1 MDIIRFSIENPVK
14 VAVGVILIVLFG
26 VIALNTVPIQLTP
39 DVDRPVVTVRTEWPG
54 RSPEEIEKSILI
66 EQEEKLKTVQGLWK
80 MVSTADL
87 GRANITLEFNVGVEM
102 MRALQEV
109 ANTLDEVPYYPEDVD
124 RPVIRAADTASDDA
138 VAYCLL
144 QADDPEFEMAE
155 FYDHADRYLKPA
167 LERIPGVAELTIH
180 GGREHQ
186 VQVQF
191 DPATLAQRGISVT
204 QLRAALQSDNVN
216 ESAGDLAD
224 GRQDVRFRV
233 LGQFDSLDPLRRTI
247 ITYDAHGVP
256 IRVEDVADVDLTLEK
271 KVYFNQC
278 KGRTSMSIFIKRE
291 TGTNVLEVMKGVRR
305 QIDELNAP
313 GGLLKSYKNDR
324 YGINLRLIV
333 DDTYYINRAVGLVRE
348 NLLLGGC
355 LAVLILLLFLRSPR
369 PTLIIA
375 VAIPISVMGT
385 FVVMALTGRNL
396 NVISL
401 AGLSFAVGMVVDNA
415 IVVLEN
421 IDRHLAMGEKAF
433 EAAYRGAKEVWGAI
447 LSSTLTTIAVFAPVL
462 TIQEESGQLFYDI
475 ALAICAA
482 VALSLIVSITVVPTA
497 GSKFLRDHRKHR
509 GPIRRAAGSLFGL
522 VPLSSWCCDAFSRL
536 IYLICHPNLAGV
548 WLRLVLV
555 SLITVAALGLSW
567 MLVPPASYLPDGNK
581 NHTFG
586 QMFTPPG
593 YSLSQNTLVA
603 ERLEAAV
610 RPYWEAKDSR
620 EATAIAPLIDSQT
633 NKPIE
638 VVPAIDEF
646 FFVVSRGRVF
656 MITTSKDPENVKP
669 VKAIL
674 DQAMKRIPGCRGY
687 ASQRSIFGRNAG
699 GSNTVEVEVVGNDM
713 QQLVD
718 SSSQLQQAL
727 MAEFSGIAVR
737 NDPMTFNEAG
747 PEQQLIVD
755 QVRAKELGLNVGDM
769 AITARAMVDGAK
781 VGDFNFDGDN
791 IDLVIVRDP
800 NSPLTPHEMAA
811 LPLAVTEEDGRHAI
825 VPLGDLVQFVDADA
839 SQSIRRVEQRR
850 AVTFTVNPPAE
861 MALEQAQARIEE
873 LVAGLRQQG
882 LMASEV
888 EVNMSGNADKLTQV
902 RTALLGHWTGWNWE
916 SVTSVGLSR
925 LFLAL
930 VITYLLMAALFES
943 FLYPFVIMFSV
954 PLAAVGGFV
963 GLRLVRILEPAQ
975 QLDTLTM
982 LGFVILI
989 GVVVN
994 NAILIV
1000 HQALNFMRGI
1010 GEGEHDICEKLPP
1023 REAIRQSVKTRI
1035 RPIFMTTATSV
1046 FGMLPLVLAP
1056 GAGSELYR
1064 GLGAVVVGGLVCSTI
1079 FTLLVVPLLFSL
1091 VLDCQAG
1098 LGRLFS
1104 SRLPALVPGGQLA
1117 LPENGNGSA
1126 DTLVAANFQ
1135 ESEKKSAKTSRVG

>member
-1 MDIIRFSIENPVK
+1 M
-14 VAVGVILIVLFG
+14 ILIVLFG

-39 DVDRPVVTVRTEWPG
+39 DVDRPVITVRTEWPG
-54 RSPEEIEKSILI
+54 RSPEEIEESILV

-80 MVSTADL
+80 MVSTAEL
-87 GRANITLEFNVGVEM
+87 GRANITLEFNVGVQM

-109 ANTLDEVPYYPEDVD
+109 ANTLDEVPSYPDDVD
-124 RPVIRAADTASDDA
+124 RPVIRASDTASDDA

-144 QADDPEFEMAE
+144 QADDPEFEIAE
-155 FYDHADRYLKPA
+155 FYDYADRYMKPA
-167 LERIPGVAELTIH
+167 LERITGVAEITMY

-191 DPATLAQRGISVT
+191 DPVALAQRGISVT

-216 ESAGDLAD
+216 ESAGDMAN
-224 GRQDVRFRV
+224 GRQEVRFRV
-233 LGQFDSLDPLRRTI
+233 LGQFDTLDPLRRTI
-247 ITYDAHGVP
+247 VAYDDHGVP
-256 IRVEDVADVDLTLEK
+256 IRVEDVADVNLVLEK
-271 KVYFNQC
+271 KVHFDQC
-278 KGRTSMSIFIKRE
+278 KGRTSMTILIKRE
-291 TGTNVLEVMKGVRR
+291 TGANVIEVMKGVRR
-305 QIDELNAP
+305 QIAEFNAP
-313 GGLLKSYKNDR
+313 GGLFRSYKNDR
-324 YGINLRLIV
+324 HGINLRLVI

-401 AGLSFAVGMVVDNA
+401 AGLSLCRGDGRRQR
-415 IVVLEN
+415 
-421 IDRHLAMGEKAF
+421 D
-433 EAAYRGAKEVWGAI
+433 RGAGEHRPPPGHGREGLRGRLPRCEGGVG
-447 LSSTLTTIAVFAPVL
+447 SHP
-462 TIQEESGQLFYDI
+462 LFHADDDGR
-475 ALAICAA
+475 LR
-482 VALSLIVSITVVPTA
+482 A
-497 GSKFLRDHRKHR
+497 GSYDQGRERPTVLRYRPGHLCRGGPLADRVDHRHPDGGIEVPPRSPHKHH
-509 GPIRRAAGSLFGL
+509 GPIYRAADSLFGL
-522 VPLSSWCCDAFSRL
+522 VPLASWCCDAFSRL
-536 IYLICHPNLAGV
+536 IYLICHPSLAGV
-548 WLRLVLV
+548 WLRLVIV
-555 SLITVAALGLSW
+555 SVITVVALGLSW
-567 MLVPPASYLPDGNK
+567 MLIPPASYLPDGNK
-581 NHTFG
+581 NFTRG
-586 QMFTPPG
+586 QMFNPPG
-593 YSLSQNTLVA
+593 YSLEQNTLVA
-603 ERLEAAV
+603 ERLEAGV

-620 EATAIAPLIDSQT
+620 EATAIAPLVDAQT
-633 NKPIE
+633 KKPIPE
-638 VVPAIDEF
+638 VPAIDEF
-646 FFVVSRGRVF
+646 FFVVSRGRV
-656 MITTSKDPENVKP
+656 IILTTSKDPENVKP
-669 VKAIL
+669 VIAIL
-674 DQAMKRIPGCRGY
+674 DQAMKQIPGSRGY

-713 QQLVD
+713 QQLKD
-718 SSSQLQQAL
+718 SSAALQQSL
-727 MAEFSGIAVR
+727 IAEFSGIAVR
-737 NDPMTFNEAG
+737 NDPVSFNESG
-747 PEQQLIVD
+747 PERQLIID

-769 AITARAMVDGAK
+769 AVTARAMVDGAK

-791 IDLVIVRDP
+791 IDLVIIRNPKQD
-800 NSPLTPHEMAA
+800 LTPNELAN
-811 LPLAVTEEDGRHAI
+811 LPLAVREEDGRSAV
-825 VPLGDLVQFVDADA
+825 VPLGGLLHFVEADA
-839 SQSIRRVEQRR
+839 SQSIQRVEQRR

-873 LVAGLRQQG
+873 LVAGLRHQG

-963 GLRLVRILEPAQ
+963 GLRLVHILEPAQ

-1010 GEGEHDICEKLPP
+1010 GEGEHDVCEKLPP
-1023 REAIRQSVKTRI
+1023 REAVRQSVKTRI

-1064 GLGAVVVGGLVCSTI
+1064 GLGAVVVGGLTCSTI
-1079 FTLLVVPLLFSL
+1079 FTLVVVPLLFSL
-1091 VLDCQAG
+1091 VLDCQAA

-1104 SRLPALVPGGQLA
+1104 ARLPALVPGGQLA
-1117 LPENGNGSA
+1117 LPANGNGSA
-1126 DTLVAANFQ
+1126 ETLVAPGFRD
-1135 ESEKKSAKTSRVG
+1135 SEEESAKASRVG

>member
-14 VAVGVILIVLFG
+14 VTVGVILIVLFG
-26 VIALNTVPIQLTP
+26 IIALSSVPIQLTP

-54 RSPEEIEKSILI
+54 RSPEEIEESILI

-80 MVSTADL
+80 MVSTSQL
-87 GRANITLEFNVGVEM
+87 GRAYITLEFNVGVEM
-102 MRALQEV
+102 TRALQEV
-109 ANTLDEVPYYPEDVD
+109 ANTLDEVPSYPDDVD
-124 RPVIRAADTASDDA
+124 RPVIRASDTASDDA

-144 QADDPEFEMAE
+144 QAEDPEYEVAA
-155 FYDHADRYLKPA
+155 FYDFADRYMKPA
-167 LERIPGVAELTIH
+167 LERIPGVAEIGIY

-191 DPATLAQRGISVT
+191 DPAALAQRGISVT
-204 QLRAALQSDNVN
+204 ELRAALRSDNVN
-216 ESAGDLAD
+216 ESAGELAN
-224 GRQDVRFRV
+224 GRQEVRFRV

-256 IRVEDVADVDLTLEK
+256 IRVQDVADVKLELEK
-271 KVYFNQC
+271 KVHFDQC
-278 KGRTSMSIFIKRE
+278 KGRTSMTIFVKRE
-291 TGTNVLEVMKGVRR
+291 TGTNVLEIMDGVRR
-305 QIDELNAP
+305 QIEEFNAP

-324 YGINLRLIV
+324 YGIRLRLVV
-333 DDTYYINRAVGLVRE
+333 DDTYYIKRALGLVRK
-348 NLLLGGC
+348 NLMLGGS

-421 IDRHLAMGEKAF
+421 IDRHLAMGEKPA

-462 TIQEESGQLFYDI
+462 TIKEESGQLFYDI

-482 VALSLIVSITVVPTA
+482 VTLSLIVSITVIPMA
-497 GSKFLRDHRKHR
+497 GSKFLRNHRTHH
-509 GPIRRAAGSLFGL
+509 GPIHRVFSSLFGL
-522 VPLSSWCCDAFSRL
+522 TPLLSWCCDAYSRL
-536 IYLICHPNLAGV
+536 IYLACYPSVAGA
-548 WLRLVLV
+548 WLRFVIV
-555 SLITVAALGLSW
+555 SLITVVALGLSW
-567 MLVPPASYLPDGNK
+567 VLMLPASYLPDGNK
-581 NHTFG
+581 NFTFG
-586 QMFTPPG
+586 MMFNPPG
-593 YSLSQNTLVA
+593 YSLEQNTSVA

-610 RPYWEAKDSR
+610 RPYWEAENSE
-620 EATAIAPLIDSQT
+620 EATAIAPLVDAQT
-633 NKPIE
+633 KKPIAK
-638 VVPAIDEF
+638 VPALDEF
-646 FFVVSRGRVF
+646 FYVVSRGRVF

-674 DQAMKRIPGCRGY
+674 AEAMKEIPGSYGY
-687 ASQRSIFGRNAG
+687 ASQRSIFGRRSG
-699 GSNTVEVEVVGNDM
+699 GSNSVEVEVVGNDM
-713 QQLVD
+713 TQLIA
-718 SSSQLQQAL
+718 SAAQLQEGL
-727 MAEFSGIAVR
+727 MEEFSKIAVR
-737 NDPMTFNEAG
+737 SDPMTFNEAG
-747 PEQQLIVD
+747 PERRLIVD
-755 QVRAKELGLNVGDM
+755 QVRAKELGLSVSDM
-769 AITARAMVDGAK
+769 AVSARAMVDGSK
-781 VGDFNFDGDN
+781 VGDFNLDGDN
-791 IDLVIVRDP
+791 IDLIVIRDRAVE
-800 NSPLTPHEMAA
+800 LTPDELANV
-811 LPLAVTEEDGRHAI
+811 PLAVREEDAQRAI
-825 VPLGDLVQFVDADA
+825 VPLGELVRFVEADA

-850 AVTFTVNPPAE
+850 AVTFTVNPPDE
-861 MALEQAQARIEE
+861 MALEQAQERIEE
-873 LVAGLRQQG
+873 IVADLRQQG

-888 EVNMSGNADKLTQV
+888 QVNMSGNADKLTQV
-902 RTALLGHWTGWNWE
+902 RTALLGHWTGWNYE
-916 SVTSVGLSR
+916 SITSVGLSR

-954 PLAAVGGFV
+954 PLATVGGFA
-963 GLRLVRILEPAQ
+963 GLRLVRVLEPTQ

-1010 GEGEHDICEKLPP
+1010 GEGEHDVCEKLPP

-1035 RPIFMTTATSV
+1035 RPILMTTATSV
-1046 FGMLPLVLAP
+1046 FGMAPLVLAP

-1064 GLGAVVVGGLVCSTI
+1064 GLGAVVVGGLICSTL
-1079 FTLLVVPLLFSL
+1079 FTLVVVPLLFSL

-1098 LGRLFS
+1098 LRRVFS
-1104 SRLPALVPGGQLA
+1104 GQ
-1117 LPENGNGSA
+1117 PDS
-1126 DTLVAANFQ
+1126 TVQ
-1135 ESEKKSAKTSRVG
+1135 SMTVS